1 MTVIQVAQLLLLQFC
16 LKYLYMT
23 QKNKIL
29 TNTTL
34 IFVAYMA
41 IFLEKLKI
49 WMGARFDAV
58 LAKRKRQ
65 DIELLKEEALV
76 LLQLT
81 A

>member
-16 LKYLYMT
+16 LKYQYLT

-29 TNTTL
+29 TNTTRT
-34 IFVAYMA
+34 FVAYMA
-41 IFLEKLKI
+41 IFQEKLKI
-49 WMGARFDAV
+49 WMVARFNAV

-65 DIELLKEEALV
+65 DIELLKVEVLV